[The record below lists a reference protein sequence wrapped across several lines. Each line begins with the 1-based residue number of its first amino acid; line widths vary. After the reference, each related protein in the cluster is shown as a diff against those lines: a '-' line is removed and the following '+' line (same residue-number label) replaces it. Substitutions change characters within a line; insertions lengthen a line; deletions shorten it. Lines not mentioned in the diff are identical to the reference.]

1 MADLCSV
8 DGCEKG
14 RHTYGMCSAHYQ
26 KARYHGTLPPLP
38 ERDCAHCG
46 ARFTARKWG
55 AVYCSRRCNG
65 HARHARRKAAVP
77 RRATSC
83 AHCGADL
90 ASKRPDARFCS
101 LKCGQ
106 DFRNAETAAALL
118 ASKATRPS
126 CRCCDGPVPAEK
138 STKALYCSR
147 QCRLRARRHE
157 AYGLTR
163 DELKALLTQHD
174 VCAICGLA
182 DWGKK
187 GPCVD
192 HCHKTG
198 AVRGILCGRCNTGL
212 GQFGDDPKR
221 LLSAVSYL
229 ERTGRT
235 EG

>member
-8 DGCEKG
+8 DGCEKD

-46 ARFTARKWG
+46 ERFTARKWG
-55 AVYCSRRCNG
+55 AVYCSSLCNNR
-65 HARHARRKAAVP
+65 ARHARRKAAYV
-77 RRATSC
+77 RVATAC
-83 AHCGADL
+83 GHCGADL
-90 ASKRPDARFCS
+90 SDKRPDAKFCS
-101 LKCGQ
+101 DQCGQ
-106 DFRNAETAAALL
+106 DYRNARLATERL
-118 ASKATRPS
+118 ASKRDRPPCQS
-126 CRCCDGPVPAEK
+126 CGGSVPVEM
-138 STKALYCSR
+138 STKAVYCSR
-147 QCRLRARRHE
+147 RCRLRARRHE

-163 DELKALLTQHD
+163 DELRALLAQHD
-174 VCAICGLA
+174 VCAICGTA

-192 HCHKTG
+192 HCHETG
-198 AVRGILCGRCNTGL
+198 VVRGILCGRCNTGL

-235 EG
+235 EN